1 MKIKNLFKKVL
12 ATTLAAAAILT
23 ATAAFSSKKAEAASI
38 SVFWDE
44 NACAYVNGD
53 GSGYIECYK
62 EFTEENPLT
71 EINGVP
77 LKEIITFNDG
87 GYVDEY
93 YNYYFYK
100 EYGPSILICSSEHTA
115 YVHGCGP
122 EGLFSGSGYLHF
134 TDKNG
139 TYDYSLWSHDAKWHT
154 LEYKSDSRMITKISW
169 NS

>member
-23 ATAAFSSKKAEAASI
+23 ATAGFSSKKAEAASVTI
-38 SVFWDE
+38 FGDE
-44 NACAYVNGD
+44 NACAYVYED

-93 YNYYFYK
+93 YNYYFHK
-100 EYGPSILICSSEHTA
+100 DYGDGLTVLSSKHTA

-122 EGLFSGSGYLHF
+122 EGFFSGSGYLHF
-134 TDKNG
+134 TDEKG
-139 TYDYSLWSHDAKWHT
+139 TYDYSLWSHDVEWHT
-154 LEYKSDSRMITKISW
+154 FEYESFATMITKISW